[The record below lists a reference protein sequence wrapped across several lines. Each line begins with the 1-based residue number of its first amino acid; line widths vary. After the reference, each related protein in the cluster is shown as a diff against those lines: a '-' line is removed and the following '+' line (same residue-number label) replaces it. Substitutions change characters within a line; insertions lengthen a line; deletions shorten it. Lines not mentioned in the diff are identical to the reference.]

1 MSENL
6 AQDLEDLLAREGM
19 DDVDALMDW
28 ARERASN
35 LASAVGEDQELG
47 PLLESGGQ
55 AGDAP
60 PVAEVPAAEGTEA
73 RDAAPAVEQT
83 PIAARREPSN
93 AAPLPPIPVS
103 TPATPTDE
111 LEIDEI
117 EELDMEELELLD
129 DVEEDEDGEDG
140 EDEQD
145 TNVGPPPS
153 PPAPAQ
159 SEEAPSPP
167 EDAPSYGPPDG
178 NEVVPE
184 WKAALMS
191 TQTDS
196 DEEAAARIKEASSAE
211 PLPTAPEPD
220 SAAMPLSGRLEAEE
234 DEISRHSIDLSDL
247 DTDDE

>member
-6 AQDLEDLLAREGM
+6 GQNLQALLAREGT

-28 ARERASN
+28 ARERASE
-35 LASAVGEDQELG
+35 LVSSVGQDQELG
-47 PLLESGGQ
+47 PLLEAGGE

-60 PVAEVPAAEGTEA
+60 TPL
-73 RDAAPAVEQT
+73 APPPGRADSGPSVEQP
-83 PIAARREPSN
+83 PIAARREPSR

-117 EELDMEELELLD
+117 EELDVEELELLD
-129 DVEEDEDGEDG
+129 DLDEDEAEDA
-140 EDEQD
+140 D

-153 PPAPAQ
+153 PPTEERQESQEGETPA
-159 SEEAPSPP
+159 PP
-167 EDAPSYGPPDG
+167 EGAPSYGPPDG

-196 DEEAAARIKEASSAE
+196 DAEAAARIKEASSAE
-211 PLPTAPEPD
+211 PLPSAPETDPA
-220 SAAMPLSGRLEAEE
+220 SMPLSGRLEAEE